1 MDSPQGRAEGLWS
14 DLTAAALRP
23 INIAEIADI
32 FAAVRRGASSRVLAE
47 QLGRVHAIVRLADAT
62 IAGQQTLTP
71 ERSAL
76 VVVVAAYLCDPSLS
90 ERWFGYSVEAQES
103 ITLWARA
110 LGEFVPEMGGDPS

>member
-14 DLTAAALRP
+14 DLTAAALKP
-23 INIAEIADI
+23 INISEIADI
-32 FAAVRRGASSRVLAE
+32 FVSIRRGANSRVLAE
-47 QLGRVHAIVRLADAT
+47 QLGMVHAIVGLAEAT

-90 ERWFGYSVEAQES
+90 ERWFGYSVGNQELLS
-103 ITLWARA
+103 LWATA
-110 LGEFVPEMGGDPS
+110 LDEFGPDIEGSPC